1 MDMPSAR
8 LNGTVEEVMAALNAM
23 PTHIYKL
30 DVTLAEE
37 ILTQYITKQKEAD
50 ALIDFLAKIV
60 PGAAGKLN
68 SIGVERAA
76 IIDVLLLDLGAHPEF
91 MPDDMDKTH
100 APRAATL
107 FRQLHRAKEVRDAG
121 TAKLDEAIRLVGDDF
136 MTDVSAY
143 LNNAKLAAERNVPDA
158 ATTVAVLKPYIKQGT
173 KKKKTTPPPAK

>member
-50 ALIDFLAKIV
+50 ALIDFLANIV

-76 IIDVLLLDLGAHPEF
+76 IIDVFLQELAAQPNF
-91 MPDDMDKTH
+91 MPDDVDKTH

-107 FRQLHRAKEVRDAG
+107 LRQLHRAKEVRDAG
-121 TAKLDEAIRLVGDDF
+121 SAKLDEGIRLVGDDF
-136 MTDVSAY
+136 MFDVSAY
-143 LNNAKLAAERNVPDA
+143 NNNTKLAVKRKVPNA
-158 ATTVAVLKPYIKQGT
+158 ATTAAVLKPYIKQGP
-173 KKKKTTPPPAK
+173 KKKKTPAPAK

>member
-8 LNGTVEEVMAALNAM
+8 LDGTVEEVMAALNAM

-50 ALIDFLAKIV
+50 ALIDFLANIV